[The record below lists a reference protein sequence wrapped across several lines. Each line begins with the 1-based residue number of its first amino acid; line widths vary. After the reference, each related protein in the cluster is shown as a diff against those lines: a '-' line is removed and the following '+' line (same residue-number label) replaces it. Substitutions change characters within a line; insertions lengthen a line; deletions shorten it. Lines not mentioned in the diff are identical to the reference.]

1 MKFLTRT
8 PIPSL
13 RRSRSDRLLALRFLP
28 FIILT
33 CATLHAEEPGTWVDL
48 FDGKT
53 IDGWVQRGGKAIY
66 TVEDGAI
73 VGTTVPNTPN
83 SFLCTPK
90 DYANFIL
97 EVEFLIDSALNC
109 GVQIR
114 SESNPEYKDGVVH
127 GYQVE
132 IDPSDRGW
140 TAGIYDEQRRGWLDD
155 HSDNVAARYAFR
167 QGEWNQIRVEAIGDH
182 IRTFLNG
189 VPAADLTDDVTAS
202 GFIALQVHGIG
213 KKEETLQV
221 RYRNVRVQEL
231 APDTTYRTP
240 TPDAPAVPEIVI
252 SPDGTFR
259 KLGEGYKF
267 TEGPALARDGSI
279 LFNDI
284 PNERTHRYDPSN
296 GEITV
301 YREQTGKAN
310 GLFVTPAGALIA
322 CEGGAR
328 RVTRTDAS
336 GEVTVLAETFEGKKF
351 NSPNDVVPDG
361 RGGLYFTDPVYGKRD
376 DLELDVEGVY
386 YISSKGAITRVINDL
401 TRPNGVILSP
411 DGKTLYVADEAA
423 DLIWAWTVDGPGK
436 LSGKRQFAASNC
448 DGMSIDRL
456 GNVYVTDADLVVYD
470 PAGKEILRLTPPE
483 HPANCLLVGKTL
495 YLTARTGFYAIDT
508 EIGGVP

>member
-1 MKFLTRT
+1 MAL
-8 PIPSL
+8 PI
-13 RRSRSDRLLALRFLP
+13 RFRFLRFIPLL
-28 FIILT
+28 ILT
-33 CATLHAEEPGTWVDL
+33 SSVLRAEEPGSWVDL

-83 SFLCTPK
+83 SFLCTPR

-97 EVEFLIDSALNC
+97 EVEFLIDPALNC

-114 SESNPEYKDGVVH
+114 SESKADYKDGVVH

-155 HSDNVAARYAFR
+155 HSDNVPARYAFR
-167 QGEWNQIRVEAIGDH
+167 LGDWNQLRVEAIGDR
-182 IRTFLNG
+182 ICTFLNG
-189 VPAADLTDDVTAS
+189 VPAADLKDNMTAS

-221 RYRNVRVQEL
+221 RYRKVRIQEL
-231 APDTTYRTP
+231 GSDTTYRTT
-240 TPDAPAVPEIVI
+240 TPDALPAPAKVVSPEA
-252 SPDGTFR
+252 TFR

-267 TEGPALARDGSI
+267 TEGPALAKDGSI
-279 LFNDI
+279 YFNDI
-284 PNERTHRYDPSN
+284 PNERTHQYEPGS
-296 GEITV
+296 GAITI

-322 CEGGAR
+322 CEGGNR
-328 RVTRTDAS
+328 RVTRTDTS
-336 GEVTVLAETFEGKKF
+336 GKITVLAETFEGKKF

-376 DLELDVEGVY
+376 DLELEVEGVY
-386 YISSKGAITRVINDL
+386 YINAKGVITQVISDL

-411 DGKTLYVADEAA
+411 DGKTLFVADEAA
-423 DLIWAWTVDGPGK
+423 DLIWAWTVDGPGQI
-436 LSGKRQFAASNC
+436 SGKRQFAASNC

-470 PAGKEILRLTPPE
+470 PAGQEILRLTPPE

-508 EIGGVP
+508 EIEGVP